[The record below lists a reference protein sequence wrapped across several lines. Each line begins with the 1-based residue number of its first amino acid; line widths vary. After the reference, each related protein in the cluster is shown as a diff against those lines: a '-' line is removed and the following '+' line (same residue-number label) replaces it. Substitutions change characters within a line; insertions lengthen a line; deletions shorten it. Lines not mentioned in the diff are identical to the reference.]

1 MNTYQLGNRAETM
14 LIKSLGLI
22 RNEKQT
28 FGTGYDAVHPNGK
41 KFEIKFDHAAQKTGN
56 IYLEIKQVYQ
66 GQIMTR
72 SGVGLLQA
80 DYYLYL
86 VGDECLA
93 ISKAVVAELIANPSF
108 REVGTRNNANGNID
122 GSYTRGKLVPVAVA
136 KEKAYRRFKLVDNT
150 LQELTA

>member
-1 MNTYQLGNRAETM
+1 MSTYQLGNQAEA
-14 LIKSLGLI
+14 LIISALGLV
-22 RNEKQT
+22 RNERQT
-28 FGTGYDAVHPNGK
+28 YGTGYDAVHPANGK

-56 IYLEIKQVYQ
+56 LYLEVRQVYA
-66 GQIMTR
+66 GQRVAR

-93 ISKAVVAELIANPSF
+93 LSKDTAAEFIASPSF

-122 GSYTRGKLVPVAVA
+122 GSYTRGKLVPVSVA
-136 KEKAYRRFKLVDNT
+136 REKAHRRFKLVNNALEEIT
-150 LQELTA
+150 